1 MYQSR
6 GLTVCD
12 IHADNEFD
20 CIREDIRPIKMNIV
34 PTDSH
39 VGEIERSIC
48 TIKERLHACVH
59 GLPFKRLPK
68 LMITH
73 MVADIVRCLN

>member
-20 CIREDIRPIKMNIV
+20 CICEDIRPIEMNIV
-34 PTDSH
+34 PTHSH
-39 VGEIERSIC
+39 DGEIEHSIC
-48 TIKERLHACVH
+48 TIKERLRVCDH

-68 LMITH
+68 VMITH
-73 MVADIVRCLN
+73 MVADVVHCLN